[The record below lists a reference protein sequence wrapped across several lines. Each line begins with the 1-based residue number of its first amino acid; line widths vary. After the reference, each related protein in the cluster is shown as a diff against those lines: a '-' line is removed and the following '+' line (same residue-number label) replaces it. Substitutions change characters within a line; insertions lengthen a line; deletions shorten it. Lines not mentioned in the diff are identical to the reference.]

1 MAEALAMVG
10 FVAAIVQFIDFSSKI
25 VKCLDE
31 FQSSIDDVP
40 RSFRDIKNEL
50 PLLLDTPKRT
60 KEQAEAGYVD
70 NGTQQALLP
79 VVKRLSFTNR
89 TSQRYAAENAPYNR
103 RFFMGTKGEGI
114 PKCRSRE
121 EGRADNDD
129 SSVPLETEILA

>member
-1 MAEALAMVG
+1 MVG

-79 VVKRLSFTNR
+79 VVKK
-89 TSQRYAAENAPYNR
+89 AVVH
-103 RFFMGTKGEGI
+103 K
-114 PKCRSRE
+114 
-121 EGRADNDD
+121 
-129 SSVPLETEILA
+129 